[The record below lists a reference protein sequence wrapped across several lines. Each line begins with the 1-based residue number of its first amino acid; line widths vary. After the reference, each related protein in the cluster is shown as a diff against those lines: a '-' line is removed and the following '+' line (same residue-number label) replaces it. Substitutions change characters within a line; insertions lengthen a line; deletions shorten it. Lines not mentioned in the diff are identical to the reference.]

1 MSTEWEYV
9 VQLPWKPIRQLPEET
24 WECFYA
30 GEPSAAKRSGAAN
43 AQNGRLEESWN
54 GSGVSVYTVLPKKN
68 EMMKTGIL
76 RMQTQDSCVR
86 LVFQLGRSVEDKHMM
101 RFDEDEWERLRGLR
115 VESELVVQGT
125 QFKRRGNFKRG

>member
-1 MSTEWEYV
+1 M
-9 VQLPWKPIRQLPEET
+9 
-24 WECFYA
+24 
-30 GEPSAAKRSGAAN
+30 
-43 AQNGRLEESWN
+43 
-54 GSGVSVYTVLPKKN
+54 YTVLPKKN

-115 VESELVVQGT
+115 DESELVVQGT